1 MKIINGGITSPKGYK
16 AAGLACG
23 IKARKKDMSL
33 IVSDVPCV
41 SAAAFTTNVVKAAPV
56 LYNQSVYANKNTVRC
71 ILTNSGNANA
81 CTGEEGADNTK
92 RMADIAAEALGISS
106 EEIFVNSTGVI
117 GVQLPMEKVEA
128 GIRSVASNLGSD
140 DQSAAEAAEAIM
152 TTDTFPKTV
161 CVQIELSGKTVTIAA
176 MAKGSGMIH
185 PNMATMLSFITTDV
199 SIDQDTF
206 RAILADSIIDSYNML
221 SVDGD
226 TSTNDTVIA
235 LANGLAGNETIT
247 ADSAEYE
254 IFAAAFH
261 YVNRTVAKLIA
272 KDGEGASKLLIA
284 HVEHAKTK
292 EDARKLA
299 LSVIKSSLTK
309 AAFFGQDAN
318 WGRVLCAMGYSGA
331 QFDPNSVVLHFE
343 SAAGSILLF
352 DRGVPLQ
359 FDEEKALTILKENEI
374 HIRIDMN
381 DGDSSAESFGCDL
394 TYDYVKINGE
404 YRS

>member
-161 CVQIELSGKTVTIAA
+161 CVQIELSGKPVTIAA

-343 SAAGSILLF
+343 SSAGSILLF

>member
-56 LYNQSVYANKNTVRC
+56 LYNQSVYVNKSTVSC

-81 CTGEEGADNTK
+81 CTGEEGAENTK

-161 CVQIELSGKTVTIAA
+161 CVQIELSGKPVTIAA

-226 TSTNDTVIA
+226 TSTNDSVIA
-235 LANGLAGNETIT
+235 LANGLAGNDIIT

-374 HIRIDMN
+374 HIRIDMTE
-381 DGDSSAESFGCDL
+381 GVFSAESFGCDL